1 MHRRPMLP
9 LVALATI
16 ALAVGACSGVGSS
29 DILPADEAATVNGEA
44 IANDFFEE
52 ISSSA
57 ATTLPEEATDEE
69 RIALQRQTLGRMI
82 ETEIIAQFAEDNGAT
97 LDDEAIDTIV
107 EEGGE
112 ELVTAAEST
121 GLSPEQYAEVF
132 VAPDYLLNEVTKEVA
147 ADIEVSDEQVQERL
161 ASGVE
166 GVTATLSHILVESE
180 DEANAALE
188 RINGG
193 EAFAEV
199 AADVSI
205 DGSSA
210 EGGSLGQDVPLSGFV
225 PEFAQAAA
233 EAPIGEP
240 VGPVQSEFGFHLIL
254 VEDRTEPETAGM
266 EEDLRVQI
274 ALESEEG
281 QAAMAPL
288 VESFTTLFDDAE
300 VEVSSRYGVW
310 DAANRTVVDPEELVE
325 ETGSGAPTGGTAPP
339 VGTEVPPVGTEAPS
353 APAPT
358 ESAPSPAAS

>member
-1 MHRRPMLP
+1 VHRRPSLP
-9 LVALATI
+9 LAALAAI
-16 ALAVGACSGVGSS
+16 ALAAGGCSGLGSS

-52 ISSSA
+52 ISTA
-57 ATTLPEEATDEE
+57 AASTLPDEATDEE

-82 ETEIIAQFAEDNGAT
+82 ETEIISQFAEDNGAT
-97 LDDEAIDTIV
+97 LDDAAIDTIV
-107 EEGGE
+107 EDGGE
-112 ELVTAAEST
+112 ELVTAADTT

-132 VAPDYLLNEVTKEVA
+132 VAPDYLLNEVTKAVA
-147 ADIEVSDEQVQERL
+147 ADIEVTDEQLQERL
-161 ASGVE
+161 DSGVE

-180 DEANAALE
+180 DEATAALE

-193 EAFAEV
+193 EDFAAV

-205 DGSSA
+205 DGSK
-210 EGGSLGQDVPLSGFV
+210 EQGGSLGQDVPLSGFV

-254 VEDRTEPETAGM
+254 VEDRTEPDLAAM

-288 VESFTTLFDDAE
+288 VESFTTLFEDAE

-310 DAANRTVVDPEELVE
+310 DAANRTVVDPEALVE
-325 ETGSGAPTGGTAPP
+325 ETGSGAPTGGTPP
-339 VGTEVPPVGTEAPS
+339 VGTEVPPTGTEAPT